1 MGVIMWGL
9 IMDEFEEAFPIP
21 AHWIEWSPSKNRYDC
36 HVGLA
41 DSKCSEYNN
50 MFKVWQHQQAKI
62 DEYYETGV
70 ALNTET
76 INQRRYILSQSSKIN
91 ELQNR
96 VDGVSQVLC
105 ELKESMDGFKEMD
118 LYDKGCRVAV
128 EYVIADLEKAL
139 RGEHD

>member
-1 MGVIMWGL
+1 MS
-9 IMDEFEEAFPIP
+9 EFEEAFPIS

-62 DEYYETGV
+62 DESYEIGV

-76 INQRRYILSQSSKIN
+76 INQRRYILSQSNKIN
-91 ELQNR
+91 ELQKR
-96 VDGVSQVLC
+96 IDVVLKKLEGDLAYVEQDQRKNFEFLQMAMIRC
-105 ELKESMDGFKEMD
+105 LKDD
-118 LYDKGCRVAV
+118 
-128 EYVIADLEKAL
+128 IKAL
-139 RGEHD
+139 RGDS